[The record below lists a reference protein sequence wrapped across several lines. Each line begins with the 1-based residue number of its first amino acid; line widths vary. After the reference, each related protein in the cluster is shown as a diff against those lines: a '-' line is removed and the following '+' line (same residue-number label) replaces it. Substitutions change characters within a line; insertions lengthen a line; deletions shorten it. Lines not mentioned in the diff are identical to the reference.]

1 MNHQDLTIKAI
12 GRNAQ
17 LGSLYDA
24 YNEKF
29 VKGLTL
35 INITE
40 LPANTV
46 TSTDISRTVYKY
58 IYTDSL
64 NEKFENLEI
73 QAELK
78 ASIMA
83 GLLEIGGSAKYMSN
97 AKQTHNS
104 VKCTF
109 IYNIRTKSEE
119 ISFSNELL
127 KKNINFDTF
136 KTAMQSNATHVVC
149 GIDWGAS
156 SYATFEK
163 KIDNEE
169 KNSEIRGDLKISFEK
184 IPKFGGFK
192 MNDDDIKKF
201 NQFSLHFEA
210 DCVPNN
216 VMLPTT
222 VEEMIPFMSNMQKF
236 IEKDNNG
243 KGTQI
248 QYYLFPLSKVKEIMS
263 FEISTNKIIS
273 LIEISTINKLEEEF
287 DNFEKQKQKFYQ
299 LEESF
304 ESLSL
309 FLPEEKSNQ
318 LKSKKKEIEQTELN
332 FKSKIKFFYLLKL
345 FEYF

>member
-1 MNHQDLTIKAI
+1 
-12 GRNAQ
+12 
-17 LGSLYDA
+17 
-24 YNEKF
+24 
-29 VKGLTL
+29 
-35 INITE
+35 
-40 LPANTV
+40 
-46 TSTDISRTVYKY
+46 
-58 IYTDSL
+58 
-64 NEKFENLEI
+64 
-73 QAELK
+73 
-78 ASIMA
+78 MA
-83 GLLEIGGSAKYMSN
+83 GLLEIGGSAKYMSI
-97 AKQTHNS
+97 AKQTHDS

-109 IYNIRTKSEE
+109 ICNIKTKSEE

-127 KKNINFDTF
+127 KKHINFETF
-136 KTAMQSNATHVVC
+136 KTAIQSNATHVVC

-184 IPKFGGFK
+184 LSKFTITGSGGFK
-192 MNDDDIKKF
+192 MNDDDIKKL

-299 LEESF
+299 LEESI

-332 FKSKIKFFYLLKL
+332 FKSKIKFFYLLNL